1 MSRLVLLLTALAAR
15 VLVPWGESRAA
26 EPKLPLR
33 GVLVGI
39 DRVSPGFLAAWKA
52 KGVRAIVVPLDD
64 AAKQRW
70 KPMAEAVERAG
81 MTLWPWI
88 EVARN
93 PAMADA
99 HPEWMAAIGGAS

>member
-1 MSRLVLLLTALAAR
+1 MSRLVLLLTVFAAS
-15 VLVPWGESRAA
+15 VLVPWGESDAA
-26 EPKLPLR
+26 EPQLAMR
-33 GVLVGI
+33 GVLVGM

-52 KGVRAIVVPLDD
+52 KGVNAVVVPLDES
-64 AAKQRW
+64 ANRRW

-99 HPEWMAAIGGAS
+99 HPE